1 MLNMKTG
8 DIIHDNDPR
17 EVGRTSKII
26 SMSETH
32 VRARRINSD
41 GKFTMGPNGGKRIR
55 KDRIYSDGK
64 PRKSG
69 FTLDNT
75 KISRER
81 SEL

>member
-17 EVGRTSKII
+17 EVGRTLKII

-32 VRARRINSD
+32 VRARRIDKD
-41 GKFTMGPNGGKRIR
+41 GNFTTGPAGGHRIR

-64 PRKSG
+64 QRKSG
-69 FTLDNT
+69 FTLDN
-75 KISRER
+75 IESGDAAE
-81 SEL
+81 